1 MGPQIKTTCEVLR
14 GSTAVAGPRTEALVL
29 SAKNSLQAVTFTIHP
44 LALPSPSPSQPPSH
58 PVIRGR
64 ITASRGPAFARTRSR
79 GRSTS
84 GGAGLEEG
92 EEKLKMGG
100 EEQLVIF
107 RGYRQKNKTKNK
119 QTNKQKQ
126 TGYNS

>member
-1 MGPQIKTTCEVLR
+1 MITHLLTEKWH
-14 GSTAVAGPRTEALVL
+14 TAVAGPRTEALVL

-107 RGYRQKNKTKNK
+107 RGYRQKNKTKQKQK

-126 TGYNS
+126 TEYNS